1 MNLLS
6 DKRVQPQPGNDPAAL
21 SRVSGVIMDQ
31 GAREVSF
38 RFAMCLSVIASWAC
52 SPAAKPRAPDWKRVP
67 VSLDLRLDEGS
78 PAPGLVPAA
87 LYGQGKTV
95 YLHPDAQLSNTD
107 IVRVEAVK
115 TRIGKGL
122 ILQIWL
128 TRAGAS
134 RLKQATGR
142 HIGDSLAVLIDSVV
156 MAVPV
161 IQQAIGSRDPKLPID
176 IGVPLE
182 PKEAQQLAASVSQ
195 TWPAPKRAR

>member
-1 MNLLS
+1 M
-6 DKRVQPQPGNDPAAL
+6 V
-21 SRVSGVIMDQ
+21 Q
-31 GAREVSF
+31 GARGVYL
-38 RFAMCLSVIASWAC
+38 RLAICLSVSASWAC
-52 SPAAKPRAPDWKRVP
+52 SPSGKARAPEWKRVP
-67 VSLDLRLDEGS
+67 VSLELRLAEGS

-87 LYGQGKTV
+87 VYGQGKTV
-95 YLHPDAQLSNTD
+95 YLHPEAQLSNSD

-134 RLKQATGR
+134 RIKEATGR
-142 HIGDSLAVLIDSVV
+142 HIGDSLAVLIDTVV

-161 IQQAIGSRDPKLPID
+161 IQQAIGSDPKLPID

-182 PKEAQQLAASVSQ
+182 PKEAQQLAASVSK
-195 TWPAPKRAR
+195 TWPAAKSPP